1 MSLDY
6 TEADTDTQIYSDE
19 KRAEF
24 KQILEDANLSNTMKL
39 KK

>member
-6 TEADTDTQIYSDE
+6 TNTVADTEAHTDTQIYSDE

-24 KQILEDANLSNTMKL
+24 KQILKDANLS
-39 KK
+39 